1 MRLTKGVAAGAL
13 AAVIAGGGGTFALQH
28 GGGSEPA
35 PAARKSTSTTVLP
48 TADEV
53 IQSIL
58 GISRQV
64 QATAAGGQPMSREQ
78 IEALVKQQQ
87 AQFQVK
93 S

>member
-1 MRLTKGVAAGAL
+1 MRLTKGLAAGAL
-13 AAVIAGGGGTFALQH
+13 ATLIAGGAGTLALHH

-35 PAARKSTSTTVLP
+35 RAAQKSTSTTVLP
-48 TADEV
+48 TADDV

-64 QATAAGGQPMSREQ
+64 QASAAGGQPMSREQ

-87 AQFQVK
+87 QQFQVK

>member
-1 MRLTKGVAAGAL
+1 MRLTKGLAAGAL
-13 AAVIAGGGGTFALQH
+13 ATVIAGGVGTFALQH
-28 GGGSEPA
+28 GGGSHPG
-35 PAARKSTSTTVLP
+35 PAAQKGTSTTALP
-48 TADEV
+48 TADDV

-58 GISRQV
+58 GISHQV
-64 QATAAGGQPMSREQ
+64 QASAAGGQPMSREQ